1 MVNKWFDRFITL
13 CIILNS
19 ILIAS
24 KEYEE
29 NYDVNYD
36 SSWNKV
42 LDKIDLVFSIIFII
56 ESVIKIIGMGFI
68 IHKNAYLRSGWNWID
83 FSIVLISIMS
93 FLPMID

>member
-19 ILIAS
+19 ILIAT
-24 KEYEE
+24 KEYES

-36 SSWNKV
+36 SNWNKI
-42 LDKIDLVFSIIFII
+42 LDKIDLVFSIIFIV
-56 ESVIKIIGMGFI
+56 EAVTKIVGMGFV
-68 IHKNAYLRSGWNWID
+68 IHKKSYLRSAWNILD
-83 FSIVLISIMS
+83 FIIVLVSIMS